1 MKGAMRSTG
10 IREARQHLSAIL
22 DEVRK
27 GREVVITDRGRPV
40 ARIVP
45 PRHHAERP
53 FSSHRRF
60 RATIR
65 LRGKGLGATV
75 TEDREDRR

>member
-1 MKGAMRSTG
+1 MKSAG

-27 GREVVITDRGRPV
+27 GREVVLTDRGRPV

-45 PRHHAERP
+45 PQRESERP
-53 FSSHRRF
+53 LSSHRRF
-60 RATIR
+60 RAGIR
-65 LRGKGLGATV
+65 LKGRPLSETVARDRDDRG
-75 TEDREDRR
+75 

>member
-1 MKGAMRSTG
+1 MQRAG
-10 IREARQHLSAIL
+10 IRQARQNLSAIL

-27 GREVVITDRGRPV
+27 GREVVLTDRGRPV

-45 PRHHAERP
+45 PEPSSGRP

-60 RATIR
+60 RAGVR
-65 LRGKGLGATV
+65 LRGRPLSESIAQ
-75 TEDREDRR
+75 DREDRG

>member
-1 MKGAMRSTG
+1 MKSAG

-27 GREVVITDRGRPV
+27 GREVVLTDRGRPV

-45 PRHHAERP
+45 LENESARP

-60 RATIR
+60 RASIR
-65 LRGKGLGATV
+65 RKGPPLSETV
-75 TEDREDRR
+75 AREREDRL

>member
-1 MKGAMRSTG
+1 MRSAG
-10 IREARQHLSAIL
+10 IREARQNLSVLL

-40 ARIVP
+40 ARLVP
-45 PRHHAERP
+45 PPGNSARP

-60 RATIR
+60 RSGIR
-65 LRGKGLGATV
+65 LRGKPLSATV
-75 TEDREDRR
+75 VADREDRF

>member
-1 MKGAMRSTG
+1 MRSAG
-10 IREARQHLSAIL
+10 IREARQNLSAIL
-22 DEVRK
+22 EEVRK

-45 PRHHAERP
+45 PQAESARP

-60 RATIR
+60 RASIQ
-65 LRGKGLGATV
+65 LRGAPLSGTV
-75 TEDREDRR
+75 ADEREDRL